1 ASTWTPCSRAAP
13 RWPARCAAPPTRRCA
28 RSRRRSSR
36 TRRS

>member
-1 ASTWTPCSRAAP
+1 WTPCCRAAP